1 MEAGKIQPKGH
12 VLPDQTVLNDI
23 QRKHNQNIAQ
33 VTGFPESRQLS
44 KKTAI
49 FSQRFNIPK
58 MGFFPVNKLISLALR
73 IRLKRGRIY
82 NICFKTTFLHLT
94 YHG

>member
-1 MEAGKIQPKGH
+1 MRPNGL
-12 VLPDQTVLNDI
+12 VLPGETVLNDI
-23 QRKHNQNIAQ
+23 QRKHNRNIAQ

-44 KKTAI
+44 KKTAT

-58 MGFFPVNKLISLALR
+58 TGFFPVNKLISLALR
-73 IRLKRGRIY
+73 ISLKRGLIY